1 MGSSLIDSVIKDNTF
16 EGRVQNHGM
25 FFMPGRRGFANASRG
40 NRIDLG
46 RSLATLEA
54 ATTLTLSQEMKDNVF
69 TGVLSKVTDNAFDG
83 ANKY

>member
-1 MGSSLIDSVIKDNTF
+1 MNVLIL
-16 EGRVQNHGM
+16 G
-25 FFMPGRRGFANASRG
+25 G

-46 RSLATLEA
+46 RSLARLGA

-69 TGVLSKVTDNAFDG
+69 TGVLSKVIDNALKG